1 MPYEKVWEDIHFW
14 SNDLKIAAYFYKP
27 KDWNPGDPPRPA
39 VVVLHGYTGMKD
51 VYGMDVPQRLW
62 EEGYFVLSY
71 DYPGFGVSEGKR
83 GRHRPMEQAQA
94 TYDAVT
100 WLTTEEGVD
109 PERIA
114 YYGSSWGG
122 ANAIWCGAFDERVK
136 VIVSAV
142 MVSEGERWMRT
153 VRRPHEWMAF
163 KAQVE
168 EAEKKRVRTG
178 EKTMMPLPQIMLT
191 DPHTQSVIEQFHMK
205 DGTYNPEYDLESA
218 VACWRYKPE
227 WVADRIS
234 PRPVLMVYAEHD
246 MLVPVDQQLACYEAL
261 GEPKR
266 LVKLP
271 GAQHYESYKFCNPEL
286 HEIQM
291 VETLDWYKKYL

>member
-1 MPYEKVWEDIHFW
+1 MPYEKVWDDIHFW
-14 SNDLKIAAYFYKP
+14 SNDLKIAAYFYTP
-27 KDWNPGDPPRPA
+27 KDWRPDDPPRPA
-39 VVVLHGYTGMKD
+39 IVVLHGYSGMKD

-100 WLTTEEGVD
+100 WLTTVDGVD
-109 PERIA
+109 AERIA
-114 YYGSSWGG
+114 FYGSSWGG

-142 MVSEGERWMRT
+142 MVSDGERWMRG

-168 EAEKKRVRTG
+168 EAERKRVRTN
-178 EKTMMPLPQIMLT
+178 EKTMMALPEIMLT
-191 DPHTQSVIEQFHMK
+191 DPHTRSVIEQFHAR
-205 DGTYNPEYDLESA
+205 DATYNPEYDLESA
-218 VACWRYKPE
+218 AACWRYKPE
-227 WVADRIS
+227 WVAHRIA

-246 MLVPVDQQLACYEAL
+246 MLVPVEEQLSCYAAL

-271 GAQHYESYKFCNPEL
+271 GAQHYESYRFCHPEL

-291 VETLDWYKKYL
+291 VEALDWYRKYL

>member
-1 MPYEKVWEDIHFW
+1 MPYEKVWDDIHFW
-14 SNDLKIAAYFYKP
+14 SNDLKIAAYFYTP
-27 KDWNPGDPPRPA
+27 KDWSPGDPPRPA
-39 VVVLHGYTGMKD
+39 IVTLHGYTGMKD

-100 WLTTEEGVD
+100 WLTTVDGVD
-109 PERIA
+109 PERIG

-142 MVSEGERWMRT
+142 MVADGERWMRS

-178 EKTMMPLPQIMLT
+178 EKTMMPLPEIMLT
-191 DPHTQSVIEQFHMK
+191 DPHTQSVIENFHVK
-205 DGTYNPEYDLESA
+205 DDTYNPEYDLESA

-227 WVADRIS
+227 WVAHRIS

-246 MLVPVDQQLACYEAL
+246 MLVPVEEQLSCYEAL

-271 GAQHYESYKFCNPEL
+271 GAQHYESYRFCNPEL

-291 VETLDWYKKYL
+291 VEALDWYKKYL

>member
-1 MPYEKVWEDIHFW
+1 MPYEKVWDDIHFW
-14 SNDLKIAAYFYKP
+14 SNDLKIAAYFYTP
-27 KDWNPGDPPRPA
+27 KDWHPGDPPRPA

-71 DYPGFGVSEGKR
+71 DYPGFGVSEGGR
-83 GRHRPMEQAQA
+83 GRHRPLEQAQA

-100 WLTTEEGVD
+100 WLTTVDGVD

-142 MVSEGERWMRT
+142 MVSEGERWMRS

-178 EKTMMPLPQIMLT
+178 EKTMMPLPEIMLT
-191 DPHTQSVIEQFHMK
+191 DPHTQATIERFHMK
-205 DGTYNPEYDLESA
+205 DDTYNPEYDLESA
-218 VACWRYKPE
+218 AACWRYKPE
-227 WVADRIS
+227 WVAPRIA

-246 MLVPVDQQLACYEAL
+246 MLVPVDQQLGCYEAL

-271 GAQHYESYKFCNPEL
+271 GAQHYESYRFCSPEL
-286 HEIQM
+286 FEIQM
-291 VETLDWYKKYL
+291 GEALAWYKKYL

>member
-1 MPYEKVWEDIHFW
+1 MPYEKVWDDIHFW
-14 SNDLKIAAYFYKP
+14 SNDLKIAAYFYTP

-62 EEGYFVLSY
+62 EAGYFVLSY
-71 DYPGFGVSEGKR
+71 DYPGFGVSEGVR
-83 GRHRPMEQAQA
+83 GRHRPLEQAQA

-100 WLTTEEGVD
+100 WLTTVDGVD
-109 PERIA
+109 AERIA

-142 MVSEGERWMRT
+142 MVSEGERWMRS

-163 KAQVE
+163 RAKVE
-168 EAEKKRVRTG
+168 EAERKRVRTG
-178 EKTMMPLPQIMLT
+178 EKTMMPLPELMLT
-191 DPHTQSVIEQFHMK
+191 DPHTQATIERFHMK

-218 VACWRYKPE
+218 AACWRYKPE
-227 WVADRIS
+227 WVAGRIS
-234 PRPVLMVYAEHD
+234 PRPVLIVYAEHD
-246 MLVPVDQQLACYEAL
+246 MLVPVDQQLSCYEAL

-271 GAQHYESYKFCNPEL
+271 GAQHYESYRFCSPEL
-286 HEIQM
+286 FEIQM
-291 VETLDWYKKYL
+291 VEALDWYGKYL